1 MEWIT
6 ALESWKAFEEMRRA
20 KGKRAPFT
28 DRARGRIIMDLKR
41 LHDDGQDVDK
51 CLWTSVKNGWSAVYP
66 ERSYPQTAA
75 ARGAGLAAEDT
86 SSLRLFTAEEFERSM
101 AAKRAAL
108 AQMRQSLPGL
118 RGRA

>member
-20 KGKRAPFT
+20 KGRRAPFT
-28 DRARGRIIMDLKR
+28 ERARGRILMDLKR

-66 ERSYPQTAA
+66 LRSYPQAA
-75 ARGAGLAAEDT
+75 ATAGAVAPAEDT
-86 SSLRLFTAEEFERSM
+86 ASLRLFSAEEFERSM
-101 AAKRAAL
+101 VAKRAAM
-108 AQMRQSLPGL
+108 ARMRQSLPGL
-118 RGRA
+118 R